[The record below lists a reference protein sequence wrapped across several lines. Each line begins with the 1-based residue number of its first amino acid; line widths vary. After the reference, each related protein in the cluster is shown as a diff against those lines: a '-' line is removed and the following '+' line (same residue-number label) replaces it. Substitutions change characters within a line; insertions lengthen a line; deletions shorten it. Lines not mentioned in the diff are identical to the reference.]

1 MRRPGFMVGGT
12 TVQSAG
18 RGVGFDGGSLGI
30 HFGCVST
37 NVQLILIANST
48 VLSRR
53 TFENNGNCFVFY
65 VFLQAIVPPSRV
77 AVMDRFIVIQ

>member
-1 MRRPGFMVGGT
+1 
-12 TVQSAG
+12 
-18 RGVGFDGGSLGI
+18 
-30 HFGCVST
+30 
-37 NVQLILIANST
+37 VQLILIANST

-77 AVMDRFIVIQ
+77 AVMDRFIVMR